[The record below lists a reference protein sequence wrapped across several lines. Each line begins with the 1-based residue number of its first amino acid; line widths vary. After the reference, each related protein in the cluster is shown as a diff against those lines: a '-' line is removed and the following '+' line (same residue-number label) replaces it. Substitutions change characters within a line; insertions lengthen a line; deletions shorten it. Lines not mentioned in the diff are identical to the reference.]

1 MTGFLFACLVALI
14 TGTVVAY
21 PLGLGYLGWKAHF
34 GIGLAGQFG
43 SWFFVMVLGLPYLM
57 RVTFNRVTLFPVWA
71 LVGALMVALV
81 IAILMPERKPKGA
94 RTRR

>member
-1 MTGFLFACLVALI
+1 VTGFLFACVVALI

-21 PLGLGYLGWKAHF
+21 PLGLGHLGWKGHF
-34 GIGLAGQFG
+34 GIGLAGQFV
-43 SWFFVMVLGLPYLM
+43 SWFFVTLLGLPSVV
-57 RVTFNRVTLFPVWA
+57 RVSFNRVTLFPVWA

-81 IAILMPERKPKGA
+81 IAILMPERKRKGA